1 MTQARPPPSNS
12 RITEIIKR
20 IMHKIV
26 PITAT
31 PLLIGFFLCA
41 ETPEIIPTTRK
52 IIPIQFSQPNKGT
65 KPIKTNTKPKIAK
78 IRLAILFL
86 LYMNIR

>member
-1 MTQARPPPSNS
+1 
-12 RITEIIKR
+12 
-20 IMHKIV
+20 MHKIV

-78 IRLAILFL
+78 IVTIHHKKFTKNRHYPLFKEIQ
-86 LYMNIR
+86 M

>member
-1 MTQARPPPSNS
+1 
-12 RITEIIKR
+12 
-20 IMHKIV
+20 MHKMV

-65 KPIKTNTKPKIAK
+65 KPIKTNTKPKIVLKAV
-78 IRLAILFL
+78 LFKNSFT
-86 LYMNIR
+86 YSHPN